1 MARPPADGRD
11 RDDGALRRAKAMAVP
26 TRAAMVALLH
36 QASAPLTAQEMAARL
51 GVHHTAVRQHAQV
64 LIEAGM
70 VMAGSLPPSG
80 RGRPRTGYRLVDEP
94 DPYRRLSLMLASA
107 VRDGCT
113 AREAGRKHGAM
124 VVPTGDAVETL
135 RAEAERLGF
144 KPSLEDADGDRTVL
158 VLGGCPFADI
168 AASDPATICALHRG
182 LAEGVAGVVGGVD
195 VERLEVADP
204 HQGGCRVV
212 LRRKRTT

>member
-1 MARPPADGRD
+1 
-11 RDDGALRRAKAMAVP
+11 
-26 TRAAMVALLH
+26 
-36 QASAPLTAQEMAARL
+36 
-51 GVHHTAVRQHAQV
+51 
-64 LIEAGM
+64 
-70 VMAGSLPPSG
+70 
-80 RGRPRTGYRLVDEP
+80 
-94 DPYRRLSLMLASA
+94 
-107 VRDGCT
+107 
-113 AREAGRKHGAM
+113 M

-144 KPSLEDADGDRTVL
+144 KPSVETADAHRAVL

-195 VERLEVADP
+195 GERLEVADP

-212 LRRKRTT
+212 LRRRPAT